1 MVQRQ
6 TWNFKLTGKPAVAA
20 LVLIVLVGGLGMFA
34 RGEVDDP
41 ALEDALR
48 AELVLRLGGRTGQEL
63 GQLSENPTEE
73 EVRAF
78 LERADADGIEI
89 HSTKVSG
96 PVGSSAGSSYDVAV
110 IFEYTLPGEP
120 RQEAVWLMEKRIG
133 SWRYR
138 RETGKMTYYMNLF

>member
-1 MVQRQ
+1 M
-6 TWNFKLTGKPAVAA
+6 KLELKGAPAIIV
-20 LVLIVLVGGLGMFA
+20 LVLIVAAGGFGLFA

-41 ALEDALR
+41 AREEALR

-63 GQLSENPTEE
+63 DQLGETPTEE
-73 EVRAF
+73 RVRAF
-78 LERADADGIEI
+78 LERADASGIQI
-89 HSTKVSG
+89 HSTKVSAA
-96 PVGSSAGSSYDVAV
+96 VGSTAGSRYDAAV

-133 SWRYR
+133 SWRYK

>member
-1 MVQRQ
+1 MK
-6 TWNFKLTGKPAVAA
+6 FELKGIPAV
-20 LVLIVLVGGLGMFA
+20 IVLVLMVAAGGFGLFA

-41 ALEDALR
+41 ALEEALR

-63 GQLSENPTEE
+63 DQLSETPTEE
-73 EVRAF
+73 EVQTL
-78 LERADADGIEI
+78 LERADASGIEI
-89 HSTKVSG
+89 RSMKVSG
-96 PVGSSAGSSYDVAV
+96 AVGSRAGSSYDAAV